1 MSMPVELTDEQI
13 EQLGHEID
21 AIREEV
27 MNDLGQEDADYI
39 RRIVRVQR
47 SCEAGGRALL
57 MAGILPPAWLAGT
70 SLLSLSKILENMEI
84 GHNVMHGQWD
94 WMRDPKLHSANYE
107 WDTASPAEEW
117 KHSHNFVHHTF
128 TNIVG
133 RDRDVGYGI
142 LRMAPDQPWKPVYL
156 AQPLYN
162 WALAGLFQWGVALHD
177 LEFERIGK
185 SKSLREAGSQSLRI
199 LRKAR
204 KQVAK
209 DYVVFPLLGG
219 PMAPLILAGNINANF
234 VRNLWAYMIIFCGH
248 FTEDAEMFTEDVL
261 ENESRG
267 HWYLRQIL
275 GSSNLEG
282 GKLMHIMSGNLSH
295 QIEHHLFPDMP
306 SNRYAEVKPRI
317 QEICQRY
324 GIHYNTGRLSRQFGT
339 VMKRVARLAL
349 PGGKKGSTGME
360 AAEPASAESDQRGAE
375 LPAAA

>member
-1 MSMPVELTDEQI
+1 MNMPVQLTDEQI

-27 MNDLGQEDADYI
+27 MNDLGQEDANYI
-39 RRIVRVQR
+39 RRIVRTQR
-47 SCEAGGRALL
+47 ACEVGGRGLL

-70 SLLSLSKILENMEI
+70 GLLSLSKILENMEI

-107 WDTASPAEEW
+107 WDTTSPAEEW
-117 KHSHNFVHHTF
+117 KHSHNYVHHTF

-133 RDRDVGYGI
+133 KDRDVGYGI
-142 LRMAPDQPWKPVYL
+142 LRMSPDQPWKPVYL

-177 LEFERIGK
+177 LEFERIGQT
-185 SKSLREAGSQSLRI
+185 KSLREAAAQSVRI

-219 PMAPLILAGNINANF
+219 PMAPFILAGNVNANF
-234 VRNLWAYMIIFCGH
+234 IRNLWAYMIIFCGH
-248 FTEDAEMFTEDVL
+248 FTEDVEMFTEDVL

-317 QEICQRY
+317 QEICERY

-339 VMKRVARLAL
+339 VMKRVARMAL
-349 PGGKKGSTGME
+349 PGGGKKSSGPAE
-360 AAEPASAESDQRGAE
+360 APATQSEVQSQDW
-375 LPAAA
+375 PAAA

>member
-1 MSMPVELTDEQI
+1 MNMPVQLTDEQI

-27 MNDLGQEDADYI
+27 MNDLGQEDANYI
-39 RRIVRVQR
+39 RRVVRAQR
-47 SCEAGGRALL
+47 ACEVGGRGLL

-70 SLLSLSKILENMEI
+70 GLLSLSKILENMEI

-117 KHSHNFVHHTF
+117 KHSHNYVHHTF

-142 LRMAPDQPWKPVYL
+142 LRMSGEQPWKPIYL

-162 WALAGLFQWGVALHD
+162 WVLAGLFQWGVAFHD

-185 SKSLREAGSQSLRI
+185 TKSLREAASQYVRI
-199 LRKAR
+199 MRKAR
-204 KQVAK
+204 KQVTK
-209 DYVVFPLLGG
+209 DYLVFPLLGG
-219 PMAPLILAGNINANF
+219 PMAPFILAGNVNANF
-234 VRNLWAYMIIFCGH
+234 IRNLWAYMIIFCGH
-248 FTEDAEMFTEDVL
+248 FTEEAEMFTEDVL

-275 GSSNLEG
+275 GSSNIEG

-317 QEICQRY
+317 QAICQRY

-349 PGGKKGSTGME
+349 PGGNKGSTGME
-360 AAEPASAESDQRGAE
+360 APESDAAQSQAE

>member
-1 MSMPVELTDEQI
+1 MNMPVQLTDKQI
-13 EQLGHEID
+13 EELGHEID

-27 MNDLGQEDADYI
+27 MNDLGQEDANYI
-39 RRIVRVQR
+39 RRLVRVQR
-47 SCEAGGRALL
+47 ACEAGGRGLL

-70 SLLSLSKILENMEI
+70 GLLSLSKILENMEI

-94 WMRDPKLHSANYE
+94 WMRDPKLHSSTYD
-107 WDTASPAEEW
+107 WDNVCPADEW
-117 KHSHNFVHHTF
+117 KHSHNYRHHTF

-133 RDRDVGYGI
+133 LDRDVGYGI
-142 LRMAPDQPWKPVYL
+142 LRMAADQPWKPVYL

-162 WALAGLFQWGVALHD
+162 WVLAGLFQWGVAFHD
-177 LEFERIGK
+177 LEFEEIGK
-185 SKSLREAGSQSLRI
+185 SKTREEAMQQYANI

-209 DYVVFPLLGG
+209 DYVVFPLLAG
-219 PMAPLILAGNINANF
+219 PFAPIVLSGNVSANLI
-234 VRNLWAYMIIFCGH
+234 RNLCAYMIIFCGH
-248 FTEDAEMFTEDVL
+248 FTEDVEMFTEEVL

-275 GSSNLEG
+275 GSSNIEG

-306 SNRYAEVKPRI
+306 SNRYAQVKPRI
-317 QEICQRY
+317 QEICERY

-349 PGGKKGSTGME
+349 PGGQKGSTGME
-360 AAEPASAESDQRGAE
+360 APEPEAEQPRAEA
-375 LPAAA
+375 PAAA